1 MKAAT
6 FVSKNLLKY
15 IIFVVVY
22 KELITCFV
30 NRETLQIIT

>member
-6 FVSKNLLKY
+6 FVTKNLLKY
-15 IIFVVVY
+15 IIFVVIY
-22 KELITCFV
+22 QELITCFA